1 MSEKKNMRFG
11 LMTLSVLFLFN
22 PNINI
27 IDVLPDFIGYILL
40 CIALTP
46 LADMNDSFAEA
57 STAFKKMILIDAG
70 KVVALFWVFG
80 ISVVSERNSSLLLW
94 SFAFG
99 VLEMVFVIPAFIKLF
114 KGFSELG
121 YIYDNT
127 SVVGRAGRGKKSY
140 TDKTRKLTV
149 IFIGLKALMSFL
161 PELADLTST
170 EYYENYGMINLYR
183 YIGIMRF
190 LAFVPVLVVGA
201 WWLVRSVRYFRR
213 ISRDSAFCDSL
224 STLYGERVSGKVGI
238 FVKRNVAV
246 SFFIL
251 VAACIFSFDFRLE
264 SVNVLPDFV
273 AGLLLVAFFIVISK
287 RIKIKLAFS
296 ILFSG
301 AYVLVSTLAYVGELS
316 FFKEFSYSAV
326 DRNMEARNAF
336 LGMAISNIVSTL
348 VFAACVVLALNAISA
363 IVENHTGALA
373 LSDTNA
379 ESQKKMTEAIKAEKR
394 MYIKLACAALVL
406 YSVTDICYTLLAK
419 DYTFMFLINTVG
431 ALIFIA
437 AVVKLYLEVSEA
449 VNARYLLE

>member
-1 MSEKKNMRFG
+1 MDKKKNMRFG
-11 LMTLSVLFLFN
+11 LMALSMLFLFN

-57 STAFKKMILIDAG
+57 HTSFKRMILIDAG
-70 KVVALFWVFG
+70 KIIALFWVFG
-80 ISVVSERNSSLLLW
+80 ISVVSERNSSLMLW

-114 KGFSELG
+114 KGFLELG

-127 SVVGRAGRGKKSY
+127 SVVGRVGRSKKSY
-140 TDKTRKLTV
+140 TEKIRTLTV
-149 IFIGLKALMSFL
+149 IFVGLKALMSFL

-170 EYYENYGMINLYR
+170 EYYENYGIINLYR

-190 LAFVPVLVVGA
+190 LAFVPVFVVGI
-201 WWLVRSVRYFRR
+201 WWLVRSVMYFRR
-213 ISRDSAFCDSL
+213 IRCDSTFCDSL
-224 STLYGERVSGKVGI
+224 ESLYGERVSGKIGI
-238 FVKRNVAV
+238 FVKRNVAI

-251 VAACIFSFDFRLE
+251 IAACIFSFDFRLE
-264 SVNVLPDFV
+264 RVNVLPDFV
-273 AGLLLVAFFIVISK
+273 AGLLLVAFFVVVSK
-287 RIKIKLAFS
+287 RIKLKLAFPL
-296 ILFSG
+296 LFSG
-301 AYVLVSTLAYVGELS
+301 AYVLISTLAYVTELS

-326 DRNMEARNAF
+326 DRDMEARNAF
-336 LGMAISNIVSTL
+336 VAMAISNIVSTL
-348 VFAACVVLALNAISA
+348 VFAVCVVFALNAISA

-394 MYIKLACAALVL
+394 MYIKLSYAAIVL
-406 YSVTDICYTLLAK
+406 YSVTDICYILLAK
-419 DYTFMFLINTVG
+419 EYTFMFLINTVG
-431 ALIFIA
+431 ALVVTT

-449 VNARYLLE
+449 VNSRYLLE